1 MVTGHARLGLFCEAV
16 ALFLAMVDDG
26 AVVVNAVVAAAAFAA
41 STDAGDLSLAGEVHQ
56 RILVGVALDMYPK
69 CRNAVSALR
78 CFRAMAPAKNVVTWN
93 TVIPGPR
100 EALSLFW
107 EMLEQQGVRRDDAM
121 FIAVLASCALTR
133 QVGARL
139 HGQDNR
145 GGHGLHERRLRH
157 AERPGDE
164 ANFQNW
170 ASAPRRHAVAPCTRT
185 TVAAMDFISGQYD
198 MLRGPDEASF
208 QNWVSAPRRHAAP
221 PCTTSPPPLA
231 AAVHPSE
238 LHARPAHA

>member
-1 MVTGHARLGLFCEAV
+1 MVTGHARLGLFREVV

-26 AVVVNAVVAAAAFAA
+26 AVVINAVVTAEAFAA
-41 STDAGDLSLAGEVHQ
+41 STGAGDLALAREVHQ
-56 RILVGVALDMYPK
+56 HVLVGVALDMYPK
-69 CRNAVSALR
+69 CRDAASALW
-78 CFRAMAPAKNVVTWN
+78 CFRAMAPVKNVVTWN

-107 EMLEQQGVRRDDAM
+107 EMLEQQGVRPDDAM
-121 FIAVLASCALTR
+121 FIAVLVACTLTR

-164 ANFQNW
+164 ASFQNG
-170 ASAPRRHAVAPCTRT
+170 ASATRRHAAPPCTRT
-185 TVAAMDFISGQYD
+185 TVAAMDFMSGQYD
-198 MLRGPDEASF
+198 MLRGPTTRPPSRTGC
-208 QNWVSAPRRHAAP
+208 RRLGGMRHHHVP
-221 PCTTSPPPLA
+221 P
-231 AAVHPSE
+231 VH
-238 LHARPAHA
+238 HH